1 MIINWLQRHP
11 RLADAALAL
20 IALLTTV
27 GTALHHDRGAL
38 GIPIALLASLPLYA
52 RRWRPLLVLA
62 LTTTATVLMLA
73 IWGLYNPFPV
83 GLALYTVAD
92 RCERRTSLL
101 AGVAA
106 LVALVPPLGQ
116 HVGWSHPLVVGG
128 RLLGFAV
135 AWLIGDSIGT
145 RRRYVAALEERAERL
160 EREQAA
166 EAARAVA
173 EEQARISRELHDV
186 IAHNVSVMVVQAAA
200 AADVFD
206 SRPDRARE
214 ALRNIERTGR
224 AALDELRRLLG
235 GVRRVDERYAPQPG
249 LDRLAELTARVR
261 AAGLDVAVDV
271 EGETRPL
278 PASVDLSAY
287 RVIQEALTN
296 TLKHA
301 HASRAEVV
309 LRFRPDELDVEIRDD
324 GVGAR
329 AATGNGTGQGLIGMR
344 ERLSLLGG
352 TLRTGPSNGD
362 GFAISAR
369 FPLGT
374 AK

>member
-11 RLADAALAL
+11 RLADAALVL
-20 IALLTTV
+20 IALLTTFGAAV
-27 GTALHHDRGAL
+27 HHDRRAL
-38 GIPIALLASLPLYA
+38 GIPIALFAALPLFV
-52 RRWRPLLVLA
+52 RRRRPLLVLA
-62 LTTTATVLMLA
+62 VTTAATVLMLA

-83 GLALYTVAD
+83 GVALYTVSD

-106 LVALVPPLGQ
+106 LVALVPPLGA
-116 HVGWSHPLVVGG
+116 HVGWSAPRELAG

-135 AWLIGDSIGT
+135 AWLVGDSVGT

-166 EAARAVA
+166 QAARAVA

-200 AADVFD
+200 ASDVFE

-214 ALRNIERTGR
+214 ALRNIEQTGR
-224 AALDELRRLLG
+224 AALGELRRLLG
-235 GVRRVDERYAPQPG
+235 SVRGVGDKYAPQPG
-249 LDRLAELTARVR
+249 LDRLGELTAQVR

-309 LRFRPDELDVEIRDD
+309 LRYGPDELDVEIRDD
-324 GVGAR
+324 GIGAR
-329 AATGNGTGQGLIGMR
+329 AATGNGKGQGLIGMR

-352 TLRTGPSNGD
+352 TLRTGPSKDD
-362 GFAISAR
+362 GFAVSAR
-369 FPLGT
+369 FPLRT

>member
-1 MIINWLQRHP
+1 MIIKWLQRQP
-11 RLADAALAL
+11 RIADAALVL
-20 IALLTTV
+20 IALLTTFGAAV
-27 GTALHHDRGAL
+27 HHDRRAL
-38 GIPIALLASLPLYA
+38 GIPIALLAALPLFV
-52 RRWRPLLVLA
+52 RRRRPLLVLA
-62 LTTTATVLMLA
+62 LTTAATVLMLA

-83 GLALYTVAD
+83 GVALYTVAD

-106 LVALVPPLGQ
+106 LVALVLPLGA
-116 HVGWSHPLVVGG
+116 HVGWSAPRELVA

-135 AWLIGDSIGT
+135 AWLVGDSVGT

-166 EAARAVA
+166 QAARAVA

-200 AADVFD
+200 ARDVFE

-214 ALRNIERTGR
+214 ALRNIEQTGR
-224 AALDELRRLLG
+224 AALGELRRLLG
-235 GVRRVDERYAPQPG
+235 SVRGVGDKYAPQPG
-249 LDRLAELTARVR
+249 LDRLGELTAQVR

-271 EGETRPL
+271 EGETRTL

-301 HASRAEVV
+301 HASRAQVV
-309 LRFRPDELDVEIRDD
+309 LRYSPDELDVEIRDD
-324 GVGAR
+324 GIGAR

-362 GFAISAR
+362 GFAVSAR
-369 FPLGT
+369 FPIGT